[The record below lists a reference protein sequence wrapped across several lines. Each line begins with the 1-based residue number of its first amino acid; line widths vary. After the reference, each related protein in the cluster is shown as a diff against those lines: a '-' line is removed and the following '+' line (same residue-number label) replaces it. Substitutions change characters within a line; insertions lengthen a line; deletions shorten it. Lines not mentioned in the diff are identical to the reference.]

1 MRIPSLLAP
10 WVLGAVTLPSCRC
23 GSESTESP
31 PRASAAPEPVASSN
45 RAPSLEEVSQAIGA
59 PPVPVTCPA
68 GSSGKGSPHE
78 PCLGKG
84 RWLKATWT
92 GKIDAP
98 GALFRVTN
106 ALDRKIEFETG
117 YTYYYDRSGRRLPV
131 RLPGEP
137 ASAPAHE
144 STNTA
149 GELFSIDP
157 GETKEVYLGLP
168 KQATPRGTAKVEAEF
183 PRLGFR
189 PGGKDVPLGY
199 WFNDSLIAP
208 ERPLGGH
215 PQ

>member
-1 MRIPSLLAP
+1 MRGSSLLAP
-10 WVLGAVTLPSCRC
+10 WVLGAVILPGCRC
-23 GSESTESP
+23 GSTPAEP
-31 PRASAAPEPVASSN
+31 PAPASARPEMGASSS
-45 RAPSLEEVSQAIGA
+45 RAPKLEEVSQAIGA
-59 PPVPVTCPA
+59 SPVPVTCPA
-68 GSSGKGSPHE
+68 GSSGKGTPHE

-98 GALFRVTN
+98 GALFSVTN
-106 ALDRKIEFETG
+106 ALDRKIEFETA
-117 YTYYYDRSGRRLPV
+117 YVYYYDRSGRRLPV

-137 ASAPAHE
+137 ASAAAHE

-149 GELFSIDP
+149 GELFSINP

-168 KQATPRGTAKVEAEF
+168 KRAIPRGAAKVEAEF

-189 PGGKDVPLGY
+189 PEGKDLPLGY
-199 WFNDSLIAP
+199 WFNDSLIAA